1 MSNAR
6 KLIGGRVAVL
16 VIAAFVAL
24 FTQLALHAL
33 PASAADGFTVAE
45 FAPKGL
51 VRGPATIRIVFDRE
65 MVTSDDIGRSLEPEA
80 LPVTISPALAGTGK
94 WLNERTFVYQPPSG
108 YLAEA
113 TEYTLALAE
122 GLKDNGGETATGE
135 TVFRFSTPAL
145 EFRGVRQVNFSQE
158 QNYVDYQLLFSL
170 PVSPSRLD
178 GFLTLRNEKGERV
191 RFEYLGGQPS
201 TAIGIRVAGDASP
214 LMLEIARGLTSTKG
228 PLGLRETASLKV
240 ECDLSLR
247 IRNSYV
253 QNNYD
258 GAYIYMETTGQV
270 DVDKAKSFVE
280 LVPARKFSLET
291 YSGTLRIRGDFEPR
305 ERVTVTLK
313 KGLPLLK
320 GPGLTADW
328 TRSFIFP
335 DLEPSINFS
344 AQGRFIS
351 PANEA
356 LMMPITSVNIEK
368 LDVVLRRVYDNN
380 VPIVTRGSWPY
391 YVAEM
396 SEEIFRKTYQISAEP
411 NERVK
416 SSIDLKKIL
425 DGRKGLFEVY
435 AGKQDSWPNASR
447 IINVTD
453 IAGTAKVYEKGV
465 LVWANA
471 IRAGMPMAG
480 VTATV
485 YSRSHQILAEGVTD
499 EHGLWHYRG
508 ESAWKPNLYPD
519 LVVFKKDDDTSV
531 LRLDS
536 GIWQYGDVDL
546 SGMPYAYGQ
555 YLGMCYTPRGVFRP
569 GESVPVQLLVRERD
583 LAPSE
588 PFPVQLSVYTPLG
601 RIWKTA
607 TLSLSEFG
615 MASELVQLSDASP
628 TGTWRVSVQ
637 IPGGEE
643 PIATAQ
649 FLVEDFAPPRIS
661 VETSSDKTAI
671 YAGEEAKL
679 FIFSEYL
686 FGSPADRLAYEVEL
700 TPIPRKYYHADWS
713 GYYFSDDRISFTSST
728 SQIANGNLSDEGTA
742 EMTFPVPSV
751 KAPLMLDLVARVG
764 VMEDGG
770 RWVYRSMTLPYY
782 PHKVLMGIL
791 SPTGTIATDTRTSFG
806 FAAINTE
813 GRRTDTPAAKVT
825 LYRRQ
830 THSIVSTEGDRR
842 RTELRT
848 EYVPVE
854 GYENRTISLD
864 VESPRMEI
872 TFETGGYYLIAAE
885 DPTTEA
891 TAAMGFYVY
900 DARWN
905 YGDEATLPES
915 LNITTDKPLY
925 RAGEKAVVRVDGSF
939 EGRVLLSV
947 ETDEV
952 LLSQVGSADKS
963 GAEFTFEVT
972 EAMAPNAWITAHLV
986 RPALPE
992 ESWASHRAFGAVPIE
1007 LDCSQLALSVD
1018 ITPPERVKTWTVN
1031 EFTLKLTDATGR
1043 GVQGEVTLMLVD
1055 EGVLSLTRFQTPD
1068 FLAYYMSRRG
1078 LSVSAYDI
1086 YADLMPLYLENP
1098 NVLTPGGGGMED
1110 DARMAMAGASLS
1122 PVKADR
1128 FKILTLWKRV
1138 VTDENGHAGFSFT
1151 LPEFSGRARLMA
1163 LAASERAFG
1172 SKEMSFEVARDVVAE
1187 LALPRALA
1195 PGDVVESAI
1204 QLFNRS
1210 GKPLEVDLD
1219 LRIEGPLSIVT
1230 GLEGAASDV
1239 RSMQKIVSLSASAS
1253 AHVLPLFLRAD
1264 DTSGVVKVI
1273 LTARFPGDAVMET
1286 VELPMRPPYP
1296 RITRSDSLAVP
1307 PGESREVNVPSDWFP
1322 GTRRALLSVAGL
1334 PEIELMD
1341 AARFLIT
1348 YPYYCLEQTVSGGWA
1363 LLSQPELAQHIDPNL
1378 ATKEQ
1383 LALGLEERIRRIQS
1397 LQMYHGG
1404 FSPWPRSAES
1414 YWSSVYATHFLIACD
1429 AKGVP
1434 VPRETLSSALSYLEQ
1449 LVAVSPNTET
1459 DARYGAELA
1468 LRAYICYVLSLRGD
1482 PPLAWMSYLQ
1492 DNLNF
1497 IPQYGRI
1504 LLAAAYARAGER
1516 ETARGMLGERVPPV
1530 LSYEPERE
1538 ERFNFDSSLRDQS
1551 LYLLAWNE
1559 TDPTGASAMMT
1570 AAELLQSLKKAV
1582 RYTTQEAG
1590 FAMPALADFFA
1601 HNRGEG
1607 KAELEVYQDGQ
1618 LIQIVSGDKTYNNT
1632 MDSESGRFTI
1642 KNAGGAPGFASWTA
1656 DGVPIAQPEP
1666 EDRGLRARVEY
1677 RDARGNLL
1685 ADGASVPRGER
1696 ISGTIYLTPMSGA
1709 ARNLVVSLPL
1719 AGGLEIE
1726 NPNLMDAGTEDGYY
1740 GSYYTSRTELR
1751 DDRLLLF
1758 VDDINE
1764 RGQTFKWNFSMRA
1777 VTPGRF
1783 VLPPIAAEGMY
1794 SPGTR
1799 SISETGSIII
1809 TR

>member
-6 KLIGGRVAVL
+6 HLLGKGTAAILIL
-16 VIAAFVAL
+16 LFAL
-24 FTQLALHAL
+24 FVQLAFPPL
-33 PASAADGFTVAE
+33 PSFAAEGFSVAE

-65 MVTSDDIGRSLEPEA
+65 MVKSDDVGRSLEPDE
-80 LPVTISPALAGTGK
+80 LPMTISPALTGTGK
-94 WLNERTFVYQPPSG
+94 WLNGATFVYQPPSG

-113 TEYTLALAE
+113 TEYTLTLAA
-122 GLKDNGGETATGE
+122 GLKDADGGAASGETE
-135 TVFRFSTPAL
+135 FRFSTPAL
-145 EFRGVRQVNFSQE
+145 EFRGVRQVNFSQD
-158 QNYVDYQLLFSL
+158 QNFVDYQLLFSL
-170 PVSPSRLD
+170 PVNPSRLD
-178 GFLTLRNEKGERV
+178 GFLTLRDEKGERV
-191 RFEYLGGQPS
+191 RLEYLSGQPS

-214 LMLEIARGLTSTKG
+214 LLMEIARGLTSTKG
-228 PLGLRETASLKV
+228 PLGLRETASVKV
-240 ECDLSLR
+240 ESDLSLR

-280 LVPARKFSLET
+280 LTPASKFSLES
-291 YSGTLRIRGDFEPR
+291 YSGTLRIRGDFQPR
-305 ERVTVTLK
+305 DRVTVTLK

-320 GPGLTADW
+320 GPGLAADW

-335 DLEPSINFS
+335 DLDPSVSFS

-356 LMMPITSVNIEK
+356 LMLPLTSVNIEK
-368 LDVVLRRVYDNN
+368 LDVVVRRVYDNN
-380 VPIVTRGSWPY
+380 VPIVTRGGWPY
-391 YVAEM
+391 YVGDM
-396 SEEIFRKTYQISAEP
+396 SEEIFRRTYQVSGEP
-411 NERVK
+411 NERMK

-425 DGRKGLFEVY
+425 GGRKGLFEVY
-435 AGKQDSWPNASR
+435 AGKQNDWQNASR
-447 IINVTD
+447 MINVTD
-453 IAGTAKVYEKGV
+453 IAGTAKIYEKGV
-465 LVWANA
+465 LIWANA
-471 IRAGMPMAG
+471 IRAGAPVPG

-485 YSRSHQILAEGVTD
+485 YSRSHQVLAEGVTD
-499 EHGLWHYRG
+499 ENGLWHYRG
-508 ESAWKPNLYPD
+508 ESAWKPNLFPD
-519 LVVFKKDDDTSV
+519 LVVLKKDDDISV

-536 GIWQYGDVDL
+536 GIWQYGDIDL

-569 GESVPVQLLVRERD
+569 GESVPVQLLIRERD
-583 LAPSE
+583 LAPSK
-588 PFPVQLSVYTPLG
+588 PFPVQLKVYTPLG

-607 TLSLSEFG
+607 TLNLSEFG

-628 TGTWRVSVQ
+628 TGTWRISVQ
-637 IPGGEE
+637 IPGEE
-643 PIATAQ
+643 DPIATGQ

-671 YAGEEAKL
+671 RAGEDATL

-686 FGSPADRLAYEVEL
+686 FGAPADNLAYEVEL
-700 TPIPRKYYHADWS
+700 TTIPRKYYNVDWS
-713 GYYFSDDRISFTSST
+713 GYHFSDDRTSFVSST
-728 SQIANGNLSDEGTA
+728 AQVANGNLSDDGTA

-751 KAPLMLDLVARVG
+751 EVPSILDLAVRVG

-770 RWVYRSMTLPYY
+770 RWVYRSLTLPYY
-782 PHKVLMGIL
+782 PRKVMMGIL

-806 FAAINTE
+806 FAAID
-813 GRRTDTPAAKVT
+813 TDGKRADVPTANVT

-848 EYVPVE
+848 EYIPVE
-854 GYENRTISLD
+854 GYENRIVSLD
-864 VESPRMEI
+864 VEAPKMEI
-872 TFETGGYYLIAAE
+872 TFETGGYYLLAAE
-885 DPTTEA
+885 DPSGDA
-891 TAAMGFYVY
+891 TAALGLYVY

-925 RAGEKAVVRVDGSF
+925 KAGEKATVRVDGSF

-992 ESWASHRAFGAVPIE
+992 ESWAAHRAFGAVPIE

-1031 EFTLKLTDATGR
+1031 EFSLKLSDAEGR
-1043 GVQGEVTLMLVD
+1043 GVKGEVALMLVD
-1055 EGVLSLTRFQTPD
+1055 EGVLSLTRFRTPD

-1098 NVLTPGGGGMED
+1098 NILTPGGGGMED
-1110 DARMAMAGASLS
+1110 EAKMAMAGASLS

-1128 FKILTLWKRV
+1128 FKILTLWKRIT
-1138 VTDENGHAGFSFT
+1138 TDEDGHANFSFT

-1163 LAASERAFG
+1163 VAAAGRSFG
-1172 SKEMSFEVARDVVAE
+1172 SSEMFFEVARDVVAE

-1195 PGDVVESAI
+1195 PGDIVESAI

-1210 GKPLEVDLD
+1210 GKALDADLD
-1219 LRIEGPLSIVT
+1219 LQIEGPLSIVG
-1230 GLEGAASDV
+1230 GLDDAAAGV
-1239 RSMQKIVSLSASAS
+1239 RSMEKKVSLSASAS
-1253 AHVLPLFLRAD
+1253 AHVLPLYLRAD
-1264 DTSGVVKVI
+1264 DTSGVVKLT
-1273 LTARFPGDAVMET
+1273 LTARFPGDAIKET
-1286 VELPMRPPYP
+1286 VELPVRPPYP
-1296 RITRSDSLAVP
+1296 RITRSDSLAIP

-1363 LLSQPELAQHIDPNL
+1363 LLSQPDLAQHIDPNL
-1378 ATKEQ
+1378 ATREQ

-1414 YWSSVYATHFLIACD
+1414 NWSSVYATHFLIACD

-1434 VPRETLSSALSYLEQ
+1434 VPRESLNAAVSYLEQ

-1459 DARYGAELA
+1459 DHRYGAELA

-1482 PPLAWMSYLQ
+1482 PPLSWMSYLQ
-1492 DNLNF
+1492 DNLSF

-1516 ETARGMLGERVPPV
+1516 ETARNMLGDRVPPV

-1570 AAELLQSLKKAV
+1570 AAELLQSLKKAG

-1601 HNRGEG
+1601 HNRGDG

-1618 LIQIVSGDKTYNNT
+1618 LIQIISGDKTYNNT
-1632 MDSESGRFTI
+1632 IDSDTSRFTI
-1642 KNAGGAPGFASWTA
+1642 KNTGSAPGFASWTA
-1656 DGVPIAQPEP
+1656 DGVPVAQPEP
-1666 EDRGLRARVEY
+1666 EDRGLRVRVEY
-1677 RDARGNLL
+1677 RDARGQLIG
-1685 ADGASVPRGER
+1685 DGSSIPRGSR
-1696 ISGTIYLTPMSGA
+1696 ISGTIYLTPMSGT

-1726 NPNLMDAGTEDGYY
+1726 NPNLMDAGTEEGYY
-1740 GSYYTSRTELR
+1740 GSYYTSRSELR

-1758 VDDINE
+1758 VDDIGKE
-1764 RGQTFKWNFSMRA
+1764 FKWTFSMRA

-1783 VLPPIAAEGMY
+1783 ILPPIAAEGMY

-1799 SISETGSIII
+1799 SISRTGSIIV